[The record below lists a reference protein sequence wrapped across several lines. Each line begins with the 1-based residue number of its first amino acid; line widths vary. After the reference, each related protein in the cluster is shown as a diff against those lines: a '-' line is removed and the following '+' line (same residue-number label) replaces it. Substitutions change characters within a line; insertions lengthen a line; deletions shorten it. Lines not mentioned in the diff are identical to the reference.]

1 MRLLCVLVHHALPMQ
16 LLRTLL
22 NFFQAVEVMK
32 MAGFTEENEP
42 EPALALR
49 REDPGLIWLTLSA
62 VKDSMVH

>member
-1 MRLLCVLVHHALPMQ
+1 MQ
-16 LLRTLL
+16 LLSISVIL
-22 NFFQAVEVMK
+22 FQAVEVMK
-32 MAGFTEENEP
+32 MAGFTEEQDP

>member
-1 MRLLCVLVHHALPMQ
+1 
-16 LLRTLL
+16 
-22 NFFQAVEVMK
+22 MK
-32 MAGFTEENEP
+32 IAGFTEEHDP

>member
-1 MRLLCVLVHHALPMQ
+1 MLIQ
-16 LLRTLL
+16 LLKTLPKL
-22 NFFQAVEVMK
+22 FQAVAVMK
-32 MAGFTEENEP
+32 MAGFTEEQDP